1 MSARDE
7 LKDLE
12 RRAAPATLRATKE
25 ARQHGSTT
33 ARNRAP
39 TRALDEDVDA
49 NIAPPKATDEMFY
62 GLVGDV
68 ARAAAHRTEVNPVAA
83 AAGFM
88 SFLGAMVGRDAHYAI
103 GNAWH
108 HPRLFTL
115 HIGRSSRGGKG
126 EALNLTRRIAR
137 AIAQDLPALLGQTHS
152 GGLSS
157 REGLAMLIHDGWTQG
172 RETIE
177 PIHDKRLWVIEGEF
191 ANVLAQAKRDGN
203 TLSAALR
210 EIWDGADIKP
220 ATKTSRVWA
229 SSPHIGMA
237 CAITPSELHSLIH
250 ARELSNGFAN
260 RFLMFWAER
269 PCEVPFPQPTP
280 ADVLAGLAARTADVL
295 AFAKGDYPKDQDTRT
310 VLMSHDAKRLWERA
324 YKGLKRPMESELLTG
339 LLERRPPYAAR
350 LAMLF
355 ALCDQ
360 VLVIEEWHLAAALAW
375 VRYWE
380 GSVRYVFANQA
391 NEARAMER
399 EGMAARIVEF
409 LAGRPEGATAWDI
422 HDVCFAKKKTPIPVP
437 EVLHML
443 ISEPLRGVE
452 MEERPRVD
460 GRAGRGAKIYRL
472 SKNSGG
478 VSGVSGVRGMARPPD
493 DFEPSEFGGVSFSD
507 GDILENSD
515 LTPPNSDTEKTAV
528 TRMDALTPLTPLT
541 PTRNLRILGP
551 EKAEPEGGQAYP
563 DYPLTTL

>member
-1 MSARDE
+1 MSLEDQI
-7 LKDLE
+7 KDLE
-12 RRAAPATLRATKE
+12 RMAEPAARKARKE
-25 ARQHGSTT
+25 ARQYGST
-33 ARNRAP
+33 AVRNRAP
-39 TRALDEDVDA
+39 SRAQGGDVDT
-49 NIAPPKATDEMFY
+49 NIAPPKATDDMFY

-83 AAGFM
+83 AAGFL
-88 SFLGAMVGRDAHYAI
+88 SFLGAMVGRDVYYPIA
-103 GNAWH
+103 NANH
-108 HPRLFTL
+108 HANLFTL
-115 HIGRSSRGGKG
+115 HVGRSSRGGKG
-126 EALNLTRRIAR
+126 EALNLTRRISR
-137 AIAQDLPALLGQTHS
+137 VIAQDHPALLGQTHS

-237 CAITPSELHSLIH
+237 CAITPSELHSTIH
-250 ARELSNGFAN
+250 PRELGNGFAN

-269 PCEVPFPQPTP
+269 PCSVPDPEPTP
-280 ADVLAGLAARTADVL
+280 ADVLAELAARTAAVI
-295 AFAKGDYPKDQDTRT
+295 AFAKGEYPKAKDTRA
-310 VLMSHDAKRLWERA
+310 MHRSHAATSLWKRT
-324 YKGLKRPMESELLTG
+324 YDNLKRPMESELLTG
-339 LLERRPPYAAR
+339 ILERRPPYAAR

-360 VLVIEEWHLAAALAW
+360 SLVIEEWHLAAALAW

-391 NEARAMER
+391 QEARAMER

-409 LAGRPEGATAWDI
+409 LSGRPEGATAWDI

-452 MEERPRVD
+452 MEERPRAD

-472 SKNSGG
+472 SKNSG
-478 VSGVSGVRGMARPPD
+478 GVSGVRGMARPPD

-507 GDILENSD
+507 GEILENSN
-515 LTPPNSDTEKTAV
+515 LTPPNSDTEKTAG
-528 TRMDALTPLTPLT
+528 TRMNALTPLTPLT
-541 PTRNLRILGP
+541 PTRKLRILGP
-551 EKAEPEGGQAYP
+551 VTAESEGEQAYP
-563 DYPLTTL
+563 NRPLTTL